1 MLPYKIGKWFI
12 KNKKIVSRLP
22 FIGKGMKI
30 NSLTIFGF
38 IVLKFLSSF
47 RYIRPISL
55 RYKEE
60 QRNIDIWID
69 NIILSLNKSIS
80 FTEGLADM
88 PQILKGYGDTWDR
101 GVKKYNKIND
111 ALIKNKLN
119 NIVEKDG
126 AILKEAIL
134 ISMNDIE
141 TEKLDIF
148 LQNNL

>member
-1 MLPYKIGKWFI
+1 MLPYKIGKWVI

-111 ALIKNKLN
+111 ALIKNKLD

>member
-1 MLPYKIGKWFI
+1 MLPYNIGKWFI

-30 NSLTIFGF
+30 NSLSIFGF

-101 GVKKYNKIND
+101 GIKKYNKIND

>member
-38 IVLKFLSSF
+38 IVLKILSSF

-101 GVKKYNKIND
+101 GIKKYNKIND

>member
-1 MLPYKIGKWFI
+1 MLPYKVGKWFI

>member
-1 MLPYKIGKWFI
+1 M
-12 KNKKIVSRLP
+12 
-22 FIGKGMKI
+22 
-30 NSLTIFGF
+30 
-38 IVLKFLSSF
+38 
-47 RYIRPISL
+47 
-55 RYKEE
+55 
-60 QRNIDIWID
+60 ID

-126 AILKEAIL
+126 AILKEAIF
-134 ISMNDIE
+134 ISMIDIE
-141 TEKLDIF
+141 KEKLDSIYRKITK
-148 LQNNL
+148 